1 MADPAGRTGGRRCA
15 SAAEEHQAEKSCKAK
30 TEMTRKQE
38 GGRGGG
44 GVLWYVFADMI
55 GIVRL

>member
-30 TEMTRKQE
+30 TEMTRKQ

-44 GVLWYVFADMI
+44 LLWYVFADMI